1 MQQILHNIKSFFS
14 SFPLNKEFL
23 YIENYIRLEDGI
35 IDPIDFC
42 KLSFDYYCVEE
53 DSIKT
58 FELDL
63 PEYSKNH
70 FGNYAEQSI
79 PEEIIDENGIL
90 NYNLHLYGICK
101 SCKKK
106 QAEFL
111 ISVRSDKKF
120 PTDRQRLYKVI
131 DEETSVQIDVFENKQ
146 INVYLTKIAVFPE
159 PKIKIEKY
167 IQKYFDRE
175 TNNWYYKGIKSYNEG
190 FGIGSYAYFR
200 RIIEKELI
208 KIFQEIS
215 LLPDADSKL
224 NKLISE
230 YKEKNQISTLYN
242 DSFHLLPKSLQLLG
256 ENPLKLLYSLTS
268 QGLHNLTE
276 ENCLENS
283 DKIHKILN
291 FVIKKIYEEKS
302 ELSSIREIIKS
313 IKK

>member
-1 MQQILHNIKSFFS
+1 MKQILHNIKSFFS

-35 IDPIDFC
+35 IDPLDFC
-42 KLSFDYYCVEE
+42 TLSFDYHCVEE
-53 DSIKT
+53 DSVKT

-63 PEYSKNH
+63 PEYTKNH

-79 PEEIIDENGIL
+79 PDEIIDETGIL
-90 NYNLHLYGICK
+90 NYNLHLLGICK
-101 SCKKK
+101 SCQKK
-106 QAEFL
+106 QTEFL
-111 ISVRSDKKF
+111 ISVRSDKNF
-120 PTDRQRLYKVI
+120 PTDRQHTYKVI
-131 DEETSVQIDVFENKQ
+131 DEETSVPIDVFENKQ

-159 PKIKIEKY
+159 PKIKKY

-215 LLPDADSKL
+215 LLPDADSRL
-224 NKLISE
+224 NKLVNE
-230 YKEKNQISTLYN
+230 YKEKSQISTLYN

-283 DKIHKILN
+283 DKIHKILD

-302 ELSSIREIIKS
+302 ELSVIRDIIKS